1 MDFPVLHD
9 PGSIEMLLRTVAKTD
24 PPKSVDHEYLMG
36 LGFKREVDEGLLKL
50 LAFLGFVD
58 EHGRPTV
65 LWVNYTDQGPDSRI
79 LTSAIRAS
87 YGSLF
92 DKFPAP
98 QQEEGS
104 VLMDFFREN
113 TDASDPDAAY
123 MVLTFKVLCDLSGME
138 DEDYDES
145 TVGTDPEPSTAEPEK
160 TTEKKKETEKP
171 KKAEKKPSEKAIEK
185 EAAPVSDDK
194 LPPLR
199 ISINIDLDENS
210 DPDLRELA
218 MRLLRKHLEL

>member
-24 PPKSVDHEYLMG
+24 PPKTVDHEYLLS

-50 LAFLGFVD
+50 LTFLGFVD

-65 LWVNYTDQGPDSRI
+65 LWVNYNDQGPDSRI
-79 LTSAIRAS
+79 LGKAIMAA

-92 DKFPAP
+92 DRFPVP
-98 QQEEGS
+98 SQEEGS
-104 VLMDFFREN
+104 VLMDFFRDN

-123 MVLTFKVLCDLSGME
+123 MVLTFKVLCDLAGIE
-138 DEDYDES
+138 DGDFDED
-145 TVGTDPEPSTAEPEK
+145 
-160 TTEKKKETEKP
+160 TE
-171 KKAEKKPSEKAIEK
+171 
-185 EAAPVSDDK
+185 EAAPKPAAKEPAKKEEKKEEPRQEKKVASK
-194 LPPLR
+194 APEPPAGMEAAIQRSEELPPLR

-218 MRLLRKHLEL
+218 VKLLRKHLEL